1 MKWIL
6 VLTLLLSLNLKAQD
20 KSEAGTSQEWQ
31 DLKESFTWLFQ
42 GSYLQFTQKNNLYL
56 AAAGAPVI
64 WYSFEEDKRI
74 QTRYGGTEI
83 KNIVDHIGDA
93 GVAFNFPILHL
104 GFYYYG
110 KSKGQSREVQFAKE
124 YFAAMYLALAETGIF
139 SYIDVHKRPVPG
151 DVSFWESEFRG
162 DSSWP
167 SGHTIPYA
175 ALFYKTL
182 QFYGPW
188 WSTIP
193 FALTIASSMQR
204 VQDQKHW
211 LSDVTTSF
219 FLAGFASEGVR
230 AAAKSKD
237 NHPFY
242 KAVFEHD
249 VRVGILKHRNAI
261 GPQVAFT
268 Y

>member
-1 MKWIL
+1 MTSFKFIL
-6 VLTLLLSLNLKAQD
+6 MALLFATR
-20 KSEAGTSQEWQ
+20 AFSQEQNSEWS

-42 GSYLQFTQKNNLYL
+42 GSYLQFTQKNNLYY
-56 AAAGAPVI
+56 AAAATPSI
-64 WYSFEEDKRI
+64 WYAFENDDRI
-74 QTRYGGTEI
+74 QARYGGTEI
-83 KNIVDHIGDA
+83 ANIVDHIGDA

-110 KSKGQSREVQFAKE
+110 RNTGQNREVQFAKE
-124 YFAAMYLALAETGIF
+124 YFASMYLALIETGLM

-175 ALFYKTL
+175 ALFFKTM
-182 QFYGPW
+182 QFYGPGW
-188 WSTIP
+188 AAIP
-193 FALTIASSMQR
+193 FILTIASSMQR

-219 FLAGFASEGVR
+219 FLAAFASEGVR
-230 AAAKSKD
+230 AAGKSQF

-242 KAVFEHD
+242 RAVFEHD
-249 VRVGILKHRNAI
+249 VKVGIIRHQGVM
-261 GPQVAFT
+261 GPRLAWSF
-268 Y
+268 